1 MALLFRCV
9 AMQAKLIRVTKLSS
23 RQIFAFVNRWSLAWL
38 AVFICHVS
46 VTNAQISGGL
56 PPITKTN
63 PGGVAPSSPSQ
74 PPAGISSSKAQQ
86 KYTLQVLGQQ
96 LVFTNPAGYCS
107 PGQSTR
113 EKDLVEGA
121 KQFLDSGV
129 RLIHTAARCEELDA
143 YREGRRD
150 ALDHWMQIQMIGPKG
165 DFKRIEMSREA
176 FLNGISKSSPQIEF
190 NEIMKKS
197 QSVYQQFDV
206 NLSNA
211 SLTPIG
217 RDGNAFYMSIQMTL
231 GHDNV
236 KTRVSGLGAMTLVNA
251 VPLNILFY
259 EATGTTKSRDQLA
272 GLLRSSL
279 TSLFTEN

>member
-1 MALLFRCV
+1 MNVLNKKRSSCVRSIRRTVMTLFLFYV
-9 AMQAKLIRVTKLSS
+9 
-23 RQIFAFVNRWSLAWL
+23 SLT
-38 AVFICHVS
+38 S
-46 VTNAQISGGL
+46 AQMSGGL
-56 PPITKTN
+56 PPLKKNNEGIDPPNQSTPVPTTSTARKT
-63 PGGVAPSSPSQ
+63 
-74 PPAGISSSKAQQ
+74 QQ
-86 KYTLQVLGQQ
+86 YTLQVLDQ
-96 LVFTNPAGYCS
+96 LLIFTNPVGYCS
-107 PGQSTR
+107 PGQSKR

-150 ALDHWMQIQMIGPKG
+150 SVDHWMQIQMIGPKG
-165 DFKRIEMSREA
+165 DFKRLEMSRET

-190 NEIMKKS
+190 NEIIKKS
-197 QSVYQQFDV
+197 QSQYQKFDV

-217 RDGNAFYMSIQMTL
+217 RDGNAFYVSIQLTL
-231 GHDNV
+231 GQDNA
-236 KTRVSGLGAMTLVNA
+236 KKRVTGLGAMTLVNS
-251 VPLNILFY
+251 VPLNILIY
-259 EATGTTKSRDQLA
+259 EATGTTNSRDQLA

>member
-1 MALLFRCV
+1 MKVLSHKIYSLVHLMRLVAAALLLF
-9 AMQAKLIRVTKLSS
+9 QLSLTS
-23 RQIFAFVNRWSLAWL
+23 
-38 AVFICHVS
+38 
-46 VTNAQISGGL
+46 AQISGGL
-56 PPITKTN
+56 PPIMKNN
-63 PGGVAPSSPSQ
+63 PGDVAPASPAQ
-74 PPAGISSSKAQQ
+74 PLAGISSSKAQQ

-96 LVFTNPAGYCS
+96 LVFTNPIGYCS
-107 PGQSTR
+107 PGQSKR

-121 KQFLDSGV
+121 KQFLDLGV
-129 RLIHTAARCEELDA
+129 KLIHSAARCEELDA

-197 QSVYQQFDV
+197 RSLYQQFDV

-217 RDGNAFYMSIQMTL
+217 RDGNAFYVSIQMTL
-231 GHDNV
+231 GQDNV
-236 KTRVSGLGAMTLVNA
+236 KTRVTGLGAMTLVNA

-272 GLLRSSL
+272 VSIRSSL